1 MNVAPK
7 SNTGIRGS
15 SRPSGHT
22 SRTAQ
27 PLSNS
32 SSSPVHI
39 RAARRNSAGI
49 SSSTSPRREASVD
62 FPTTENEFST
72 PATPSG
78 RSSRASRPPSNSLSS
93 SVHRKAA
100 RRNSAGIS
108 SSTSPPREALIDFPT
123 TKNECQKTPTAPKKK
138 YQMGSS
144 SAKHAKECATPP
156 VPPKKYQLGSSSSKH
171 AKELKILTETI
182 EALALKLKSAEER
195 LVEAVMDNKSMSI
208 CMKDLKS
215 SLEVQEEEKA
225 NATIQPAAPP
235 ATIPTTPTSGKKV
248 IDPEEFR
255 KVRLERDS
263 AMAKAGEMSVT
274 LAECRADT
282 DELRDQ
288 LAAVTKLLQQ
298 QNCNSVPPSPMCD
311 STPGRPMQYLMSPGP
326 SLKKNLANLWGNTSF
341 STSLQL

>member
-1 MNVAPK
+1 LIWQGKPNRSIKQFCGEYIINEIMNVAPK

-39 RAARRNSAGI
+39 R
-49 SSSTSPRREASVD
+49 
-62 FPTTENEFST
+62 
-72 PATPSG
+72 
-78 RSSRASRPPSNSLSS
+78 
-93 SVHRKAA
+93 AA

-182 EALALKLKSAEER
+182 EALALKLKKRDKQVRKLQENAHMLTEVSLKLESAEER